1 MISVKSI
8 CVRYNG
14 RTILDNVS
22 ADFEDSRIHLIVG
35 PTGAGKTTLLSVI
48 IGFVRPDEGTV
59 TVPRGDISD
68 LRNRMGILFQF
79 PEEMF
84 FLEKVYEEIA
94 LAPISRKMDRI
105 ENRVHQALEM
115 VNLSPDILQ
124 ASPYEISYGEKR
136 RVALAAILSYSPD
149 WILLDEPFAGLDR
162 KGINMMMDVIRNLK
176 EQGKGVIIAS
186 HRIEE
191 ITTICDSVT
200 LIVGGKAVFSEES
213 SSVDWNEIYKAGCDV
228 PVSVRFAMALATNGI
243 NIGYP
248 LTIDEAVKR
257 LKEIRREER

>member
-1 MISVKSI
+1 MISIKNVCVK
-8 CVRYNG
+8 YNG

-22 ADFEDSRIHLIVG
+22 ADFEDTRIHLIVG
-35 PTGAGKTTLLSVI
+35 PTGAGKTTFLSVI
-48 IGFVRPDEGTV
+48 IGFVKPDEGTV
-59 TVPRGDISD
+59 AVPRGDISD
-68 LRNRMGILFQF
+68 LRKRMGILFQF

-94 LAPISRKMDRI
+94 LAPISRRMDRI

-136 RVALAAILSYSPD
+136 RVALASILSYSPD

-162 KGINMMMDVIRNLK
+162 RGINMMMGVIKNLK
-176 EQGKGVIIAS
+176 ERGKGVIIAS

-191 ITTICDSVT
+191 IATICDSVT
-200 LIVGGKAVFSEES
+200 LLVEGRLIFSEKTS
-213 SSVDWNEIYKAGCDV
+213 MTDWNEIYRAGCDV
-228 PVSVRFAMALATNGI
+228 PVSVRFSMALAENGI

>member
-1 MISVKSI
+1 VISIKNVCVK
-8 CVRYNG
+8 YNG

-22 ADFEDSRIHLIVG
+22 ADFEDTRIHLIVG
-35 PTGAGKTTLLSVI
+35 PTGAGKTTFLSVI
-48 IGFVRPDEGTV
+48 IGFVKPDEGAV
-59 TVPRGDISD
+59 AVPRGDISD

-94 LAPISRKMDRI
+94 LAPISRRMDRI

-136 RVALAAILSYSPD
+136 RVALASILSYSPD

-162 KGINMMMDVIRNLK
+162 RGINMMMGVIKNLK
-176 EQGKGVIIAS
+176 ERGKGVIIAS

-191 ITTICDSVT
+191 IATICDSVT
-200 LIVGGKAVFSEES
+200 LLVEGRLIFSEETS
-213 SSVDWNEIYKAGCDV
+213 MTDWNEIYRAGCDV
-228 PVSVRFAMALATNGI
+228 PVSVRFSMALAENGI